1 MKLRLAIIPFL
12 LVLLTSVSTMGM
24 VCDLK
29 CSMPHHNHQ
38 QMMGGMGDKTASG
51 SMDMPGMSDEEMRDM
66 PMASESTTH
75 MELSVSSAC
84 KSPCSIDYSW
94 VDGKKSFGHE
104 LVAVT
109 AHVAVPVPL
118 PVTTTVS
125 IALSSRPPPRTYR
138 APTILRI

>member
-1 MKLRLAIIPFL
+1 MKLRLTIIPLL
-12 LVLLTSVSTMGM
+12 LVLLTTASTMGI

-29 CSMPHHNHQ
+29 CSMPHHDHHQ
-38 QMMGGMGDKTASG
+38 VMGDVGGRTASS
-51 SMDMPGMSDEEMRDM
+51 SMDMPGMSDDEMQAM
-66 PMASESTTH
+66 PMTSQGTAPT
-75 MELSVSSAC
+75 ELSASLAC
-84 KSPCSIDYSW
+84 KSPCSIDSSW

-104 LVAVT
+104 LVAVMT
-109 AHVAVPVPL
+109 QIGVPVPL

>member
-1 MKLRLAIIPFL
+1 MKMRLAIIPFL
-12 LVLLTSVSTMGM
+12 LVLLTTASTMGL

-29 CSMPHHNHQ
+29 CSMPQHDHH
-38 QMMGGMGDKTASG
+38 QMMGDVGGKTASS
-51 SMDMPGMSDEEMRDM
+51 SMDMPGMSDDEMQAM
-66 PMASESTTH
+66 AMASQSTTPT
-75 MELSVSSAC
+75 ELSVSSAC

-94 VDGKKSFGHE
+94 VDGKKSFDHE

-109 AHVAVPVPL
+109 AHIAVPVPL

>member
-12 LVLLTSVSTMGM
+12 LVLLTTASTMGI

-29 CSMPHHNHQ
+29 CSMPHHDHHL
-38 QMMGGMGDKTASG
+38 MMGDMGDKTASS
-51 SMDMPGMSDEEMRDM
+51 SMDMPGMSDDEMQAM
-66 PMASESTTH
+66 PTASQSTTH
-75 MELSVSSAC
+75 TELSASSAC

-109 AHVAVPVPL
+109 TRVAVPVLL
-118 PVTTTVS
+118 PAITTVS

-138 APTILRI
+138 APTVLRI